1 MAQRKRLVVDCDP
14 GTDDAH
20 AIMMA
25 LGNDDVDL
33 VAITT
38 VFGNTNVE
46 QCTQNAL
53 RVLRLCDR
61 SEVPVY
67 QGCPVSLL
75 GNPSPSSGFHGKDGM
90 GDVQKEPGGAL
101 PSAQKE
107 HAANALL
114 RLAKEFTG
122 ELTLVA
128 IGPLTNIALAIQLDP
143 LLHEKIPHLIVMGG
157 NTTGRGN
164 ITSTAEFN
172 FYSDPEAAAFVFRCF
187 KGRISLFPLE
197 LCQHYAPTT
206 EFNGRVHSLNN
217 PKAAF
222 LTAMFVDVYLDE
234 PSLVVPRFV
243 MYDQAAVAMAI
254 SSKIAIET
262 MSVNATVEVTG
273 GKTRGQMVV
282 DWNARNG
289 HPPNVEL
296 VTKID
301 MDLVEALMLAAAN

>member
-1 MAQRKRLVVDCDP
+1 M
-14 GTDDAH
+14 
-20 AIMMA
+20 
-25 LGNDDVDL
+25 
-33 VAITT
+33 
-38 VFGNTNVE
+38 
-46 QCTQNAL
+46 
-53 RVLRLCDR
+53 
-61 SEVPVY
+61 
-67 QGCPVSLL
+67 
-75 GNPSPSSGFHGKDGM
+75 
-90 GDVQKEPGGAL
+90 
-101 PSAQKE
+101 
-107 HAANALL
+107 
-114 RLAKEFTG
+114 
-122 ELTLVA
+122 
-128 IGPLTNIALAIQLDP
+128 
-143 LLHEKIPHLIVMGG
+143 
-157 NTTGRGN
+157 
-164 ITSTAEFN
+164 
-172 FYSDPEAAAFVFRCF
+172 
-187 KGRISLFPLE
+187 
-197 LCQHYAPTT
+197 
-206 EFNGRVHSLNN
+206 HSLNN